1 MPFSSLIGNERIK
14 KLLQRAVAERRIG
27 QSLLM
32 TGPRG
37 VGKYQFAIALAQI
50 LNCDQ
55 PSEGDACGKCIPCK
69 KIAGGEHADVQTFTN
84 EGTFIKVDKMR
95 DMSRDAQYRPYEG
108 RHRICIIDEA
118 DRMNLASANS
128 ILKTLEEPPESTLIV
143 LVSANPYRLPDTIRS
158 RCQVLNFAGLTARE
172 IEEHLLSKTDRPAEE
187 ARLLARLA
195 RGSIGHALEIDLDAY
210 RQTRETMLELV
221 EALTLKRDVQKLL
234 SASEYLGRKLEK
246 SEFEHHLDT
255 LTVLLSDL
263 LYLKLS
269 AGEEALTNAD
279 ILARLDAIAKKLTIE
294 QITEWVDQ
302 IEVIFQALPRNINR
316 QLAMDA
322 LLMTP

>member
-1 MPFSSLIGNERIK
+1 MPLSSLIGNERIK

-37 VGKYQFAIALAQI
+37 VGKYQFAIALAQA
-50 LNCDQ
+50 LNCER
-55 PSEGDACGKCIPCK
+55 PSNGDACGKCIPCR

-95 DMSRDAQYRPYEG
+95 DMSRDAQYKPYEG
-108 RHRICIIDEA
+108 RHRVCIIDEA
-118 DRMNLASANS
+118 DRMNLPSANS

-143 LVSANPYRLPDTIRS
+143 LVTANPYRLPDTIRS
-158 RCQVLNFAGLTARE
+158 RCQILNFAGLTARE
-172 IEEHLLSKTDRPAEE
+172 IEEHLSTKANRPAEE

-195 RGSIGHALEIDLDAY
+195 RGSIGHALEINLDAY
-210 RQTRETMLELV
+210 RQSRDRMLELI
-221 EALTLKRDVQKLL
+221 ETLALSREVNKLL

-246 SEFEHHLDT
+246 DEFEHHLDAMM
-255 LTVLLSDL
+255 VLLSDL

-269 AGEEALTNAD
+269 AGAEALTNAD
-279 ILARLDAIAKKLTIE
+279 IIERLEIVAGKLTIE
-294 QITEWVDQ
+294 QITDWVDQ
-302 IEVIFQALPRNINR
+302 IEEIFKAMPRNINR

-322 LLMTP
+322 MLMA

>member
-37 VGKYQFAIALAQI
+37 VGKYQFAIALAQA
-50 LNCDQ
+50 LNCER
-55 PSEGDACGKCIPCK
+55 PSNGDACGKCIPCRR
-69 KIAGGEHADVQTFTN
+69 IAGGEHADVQTFTN

-95 DMSRDAQYRPYEG
+95 DMSRDAQYKPYEG
-108 RHRICIIDEA
+108 RHRVCIIDEA
-118 DRMNLASANS
+118 DRMNLPSANS

-143 LVSANPYRLPDTIRS
+143 LVTANPYRLPDTIRS
-158 RCQVLNFAGLTARE
+158 RCQILNFAGLTARE
-172 IEEHLLSKTDRPAEE
+172 IEEHLSTKANRPAEE

-195 RGSIGHALEIDLDAY
+195 RGSIGHALEINLDAY
-210 RQTRETMLELV
+210 RQSRDRMLELI
-221 EALTLKRDVQKLL
+221 ETLALSREVNKLL

-246 SEFEHHLDT
+246 DEFEHHLDAMM
-255 LTVLLSDL
+255 VLLSDL

-269 AGEEALTNAD
+269 AGAEALTNAD
-279 ILARLDAIAKKLTIE
+279 IIERLEIVAGKLTIE
-294 QITEWVDQ
+294 QITDWVDQ
-302 IEVIFQALPRNINR
+302 IEEIFKAMPRNINR

-322 LLMTP
+322 MLMA